1 MVPGVLM
8 PTREL
13 PPENQ
18 PLSAWSALKGISGV
32 LLVSGV
38 VWLALA
44 ALDYGYQLCNPS
56 GSGCYD
62 VAVQQFGNLAPLI
75 FAPGVFLIIA
85 SVYLLKRRAKKA
97 LRATVHDAPPG
108 PSPITRA
115 NVTTFP

>member
-13 PPENQ
+13 PREDQ
-18 PLSAWSALKGISGV
+18 SLSVGSGLKGISGV

-44 ALDYGYQLCNPS
+44 ALDYGDQLCNPS

-62 VAVQQFGNLAPLI
+62 VVVQQFGSLAPLV

-97 LRATVHDAPPG
+97 
-108 PSPITRA
+108 TRTNGA
-115 NVTTFP
+115 